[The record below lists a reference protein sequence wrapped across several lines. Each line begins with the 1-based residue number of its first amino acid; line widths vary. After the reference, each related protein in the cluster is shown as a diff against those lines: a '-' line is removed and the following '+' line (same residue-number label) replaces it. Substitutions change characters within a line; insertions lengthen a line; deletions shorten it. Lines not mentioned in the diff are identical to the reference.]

1 VSRIGITG
9 ASGMIGRALTA
20 SLTADGQEVVAFRR
34 GAGATWD
41 PMVGTIDRS
50 VVDSLDAVV
59 NLAGEPIGAGR
70 WTDARKAAILDSRRL
85 GTGLLARAIA
95 TARGAGAGPSVL
107 VSMSGVGWYGDRGD
121 DVLTE
126 ASSPGDG
133 FLAEVTREWEA
144 ATAPAADAGA
154 RVAIARN
161 GVVVDRTA
169 PFLKRQ
175 VLPFRLGLGGPVG
188 GGRQWLAWVSL
199 DDDVAAIRRLLEDDT
214 TAGAYNVT
222 SPNPVPQR
230 EFARALAR
238 VLHRPAVLP
247 TPVLGLKAVL
257 GSEMIDELLLV
268 SQRAEPARLL
278 EAGFAFAHPQIVD
291 ALRDVLGR

>member
-1 VSRIGITG
+1 
-9 ASGMIGRALTA
+9 MIGRALTR
-20 SLTADGQEVVAFRR
+20 SLTADGHEVVPFRR
-34 GAGATWD
+34 GAGGTWD
-41 PMVGTIDRS
+41 PVAGTIDQS

-70 WTDARKAAILDSRRL
+70 WTDQRKAAILDSRRL

-126 ASSPGDG
+126 ASPPGAG

-175 VLPFRLGLGGPVG
+175 LLPFRLGLGGPVG

-199 DDDVAAIRRLLEDDT
+199 DDDIAAIRRLLDDDSA
-214 TAGAYNVT
+214 AGAYNVT

-247 TPVLGLKAVL
+247 TPVLALKAVL
-257 GSEMIDELLLV
+257 GSEMIQELLLV

-278 EAGFAFAHPQIVD
+278 QAGFTFTRPRIED
-291 ALRDVLGR
+291 ALRHVLGR